1 MKHHLKHGF
10 LLWGLLAVT
19 ILSTHGQNLQLRIL
33 TYNLRY
39 GELANMETIAQVIRE
54 TNPDI
59 VALQEVEV
67 KVKHRKT
74 KASGEHFIALL
85 SEYTGMHGI
94 FAKAID
100 AHHYYIGIGKGEF
113 GNAILS
119 RYSFDYTRKNAYQAK
134 GTETRVALETGIT
147 LPNGKKIK
155 FISTHL
161 DHNNNSVR
169 KAQVEE
175 IKTLF
180 GSSNTPT
187 ILAGDFNERPK
198 DANGCI
204 DALCN
209 CFVNTTNDDELT
221 FIAWNPYAK
230 LDYVFCRPA
239 GAWRVIKTEVIAE
252 RSASDHLPLLITLEL
267 INTPH
272 P

>member
-1 MKHHLKHGF
+1 M
-10 LLWGLLAVT
+10 LWLLLATTV
-19 ILSTHGQNLQLRIL
+19 LPVLCQNRQLRIL

-39 GELANMETIAQVIRE
+39 GELANMETIAQVIRK
-54 TNPDI
+54 TDPDI

-74 KASGEHFIALL
+74 KASSEHFIALL
-85 SEYTGMHGI
+85 SQHTGMHGI

-119 RYSFDYTRKNAYQAK
+119 RYSFDYTRRNAYQAK
-134 GTETRVALETGIT
+134 GTETRVALEAGIT
-147 LPNGKKIK
+147 LPDGSKIK
-155 FISTHL
+155 FVSTHL
-161 DHNNNSVR
+161 DHNNNAVR

-175 IKTLF
+175 ITALF
-180 GSSNTPT
+180 GNSDTPT

-204 DALCN
+204 NTLCQH
-209 CFVNTTNDDELT
+209 FVNTSNDDELT

-239 GAWRVIKTEVIAE
+239 GAWRVIKTEVIPE
-252 RSASDHLPLLITLEL
+252 TSASDHRPLLVTLEF
-267 INTPH
+267 INTTQP
-272 P
+272 